1 MLSRVAESLYW
12 AARYL
17 ERAEDVTRL
26 LDVNFHALL
35 DGEVADRGAS
45 WQQLVAVLGDDGAYL
60 EHHEDYTARER
71 ERLGALAPR
80 RTPTPSR
87 PASSSR
93 ARTPARCASRS
104 RARCGRRSTS
114 SSCSCAAGR
123 IRRPGELHSLFGEL
137 RSYAHLFQGA
147 ADATMEHGEAYEFIR
162 LGLHLERAE
171 KTARIVG
178 ARYPG
183 VAALDENDPFRPRAL
198 GDLLRSCSAFE
209 AYVRRHGTSFEP
221 VPVAEELVR
230 SPDSPRSVRH
240 LRRQLPR
247 RGRADR
253 RATTARRAGCSDGW
267 RPSSSSTSR
276 STSRGRRSRAAMT
289 QLLGGI
295 NAVGESRHK
304 TYFASRAVPVAAIT
318 AQEVQQQQCG

>member
-12 AARYL
+12 VARYI

-60 EHHEDYTARER
+60 EHHEDYTAESVSNWVLWHRGNTNAVSTCIELARENARSVR
-71 ERLGALAPR
+71 EQISGEMWEAINKLFLLVRGGPH
-80 RTPTPSR
+80 
-87 PASSSR
+87 PA
-93 ARTPARCASRS
+93 A
-104 RARCGRRSTS
+104 
-114 SSCSCAAGR
+114 
-123 IRRPGELHSLFGEL
+123 GELHSLFGEL

-183 VAALDENDPFRPRAL
+183 VAALDETT
-198 GDLLRSCSAFE
+198 RS
-209 AYVRRHGTSFEP
+209 
-221 VPVAEELVR
+221 
-230 SPDSPRSVRH
+230 
-240 LRRQLPR
+240 
-247 RGRADR
+247 GRARSATCCARAARSR
-253 RATTARRAGCSDGW
+253 RTCASTERRSSRCRSRRSSSARPTRRAPCGTASSTASTRSSGSGATTARRAGCSDGW

-289 QLLGGI
+289 QLLAGI
-295 NAVGESRHK
+295 NSVGESVTK
-304 TYFASRAVPVAAIT
+304 TYFASRAVPIAAIT